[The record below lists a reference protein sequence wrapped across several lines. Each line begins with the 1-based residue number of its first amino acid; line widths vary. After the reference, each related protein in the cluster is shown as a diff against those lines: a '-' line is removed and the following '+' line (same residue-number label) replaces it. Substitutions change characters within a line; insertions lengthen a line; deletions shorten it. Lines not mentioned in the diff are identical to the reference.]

1 MKRILALLLMITMTL
16 SLVGCTK
23 PNTDLY
29 NALEKMEGVTSVIT
43 DTKLDIQLSGQGF
56 EGSKQMEIQELL
68 GAINGLKIHL
78 IQKSNGNKEQTKVQ
92 SQGELGIE
100 FGGMTIATK
109 IWADVDLD
117 KSEFKSI
124 IQLPL
129 MLKGLLA
136 PMGFNKEYIIYD
148 IGEMMKEE
156 DENLDIQE
164 IIDLQ
169 KEFQPKIIELT
180 KEIQKNLKP
189 GFKIVDF
196 KEEKEIDGEKVKL
209 YQLKLDDE
217 TLKELIKELTH
228 NLLENDG
235 TKEFIVDY
243 MNQYMDT
250 MLNVG
255 LDKELSKEEI
265 EEIKGEIKEVEEN
278 LEENL
283 KEIKEELDKFMEE
296 IKDIKFLGEK
306 GISIEYAINKDGYV
320 AETSGTIDLELN
332 LEEIGKIMG
341 EESPEAKGLIKLTVN
356 YTTKNTK
363 INSKDIK
370 IEFPETNEK
379 NSVDLFEMINQQ
391 TQMQM
396 LMP

>member
-92 SQGELGIE
+92 TQGDLAIE